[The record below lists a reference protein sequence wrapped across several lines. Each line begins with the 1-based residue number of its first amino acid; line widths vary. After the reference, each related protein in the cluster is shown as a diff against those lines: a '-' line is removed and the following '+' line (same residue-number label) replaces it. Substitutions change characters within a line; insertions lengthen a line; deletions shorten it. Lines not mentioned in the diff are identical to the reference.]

1 MGDRLGEATV
11 YEEPEKYWL
20 VLGMGGMVYEGV
32 GVSRVYSAQLISF
45 ILLSL
50 GQLD

>member
-1 MGDRLGEATV
+1 MGDRLGEAIV

-32 GVSRVYSAQLISF
+32 GVSRVYSAHFIHPLIMWTT
-45 ILLSL
+45 
-50 GQLD
+50 